1 MDKRKRKTDDQGET
15 EEDFKDHFPALL
27 REIREGEEGII
38 EEEMRTATG
47 SKKVRKFQGY
57 MPGVVD
63 FICRCETEEEA
74 VSNQH

>member
-1 MDKRKRKTDDQGET
+1 MEKRKRKTDFQGET

-38 EEEMRTATG
+38 EEEMRTTTG
-47 SKKVRKFQGY
+47 SKRVRKFRGY

-63 FICRCETEEEA
+63 FICRCKTEEEA
-74 VSNQH
+74 VEIIN